1 MSLAIRHCERS
12 EATQGLRHA
21 ALGCFVAS
29 LLAMTTE
36 AMEVALVQKRLASL
50 K

>member
-1 MSLAIRHCERS
+1 MPLSVIASSDS
-12 EATQGLRHA
+12 EA
-21 ALGCFVAS
+21 CFVAS